1 MSKILFFLFCFSV
14 SVFAMSQPHSQHLN
28 GITILKETQERLLI
42 KFKNEKPIHN
52 LLVFVSD
59 SAGQTIF
66 LESIYN
72 HKGVYNTYIDLPNH
86 GRGQF
91 TIHVNKDDER
101 IIKVISEIV
110 KE

>member
-1 MSKILFFLFCFSV
+1 
-14 SVFAMSQPHSQHLN
+14 MSQSHAQHLN
-28 GITILKETQERLLI
+28 GITVIKEKQARLLI
-42 KFKNEKPIHN
+42 KFNNDKPIHN
-52 LLVFVSD
+52 LLVFVTD

-72 HKGVYNTYIDLPNH
+72 YKGVYNKYIDLPNH
-86 GRGQF
+86 SKGQF

-101 IIKVISEIV
+101 IIKVISENV